1 MNEYNGVL
9 VNDTKQCSMIILLK
23 HHGIFPET
31 GYVLRSKE
39 KRKLKKYWQHR
50 LRHHTQKNFILKE
63 KLLVGGSF
71 SSPPVE
77 FTKGPFKVSWYIYIQ
92 ILSSAMFAF
101 KLVYISF
108 ELLLEILV
116 DCSTCLATIIQL
128 VITIHVSSSTSE
140 NR

>member
-9 VNDTKQCSMIILLK
+9 VNDTKQCTMIILLK

-31 GYVLRSKE
+31 GHVLGSKE
-39 KRKLKKYWQHR
+39 KRKLIKYWQHR

-77 FTKGPFKVSWYIYIQ
+77 VTKGSFKMSWQ

-108 ELLLEILV
+108 ELLLEISV

-140 NR
+140 NW

>member
-31 GYVLRSKE
+31 GHVLRPKE
-39 KRKLKKYWQHR
+39 KRKLIKYWQHR
-50 LRHHTQKNFILKE
+50 LRHHTQKNFISKE
-63 KLLVGGSF
+63 KLLVGGFF

-77 FTKGPFKVSWYIYIQ
+77 FTKGSFKVSWHIYIQ
-92 ILSSAMFAF
+92 ILSSAMSSI
-101 KLVYISF
+101 KLIYISF
-108 ELLLEILV
+108 ELLLEISV